1 MNKIF
6 DALDLEKQGYKQLLN
21 FFYEIK
27 SEADAKRIPY
37 RLDGSEWKDA
47 IVKKWE
53 MTHMLM
59 EVPVKEGQKILDAG
73 SQNSL
78 FSVMLARLGCEV
90 YPIDINPISMDGGLV
105 LKRQFDLG
113 SKFNPKIA
121 DMRSL
126 PFPDEFFD
134 AVFSLSVVEHIPDD
148 GDIQAIQEL
157 FRVVKRDG
165 YIGLTID
172 FYKEFLRG
180 KDVID
185 PAVPILQQKYWWVQ
199 ERIYN
204 EQAIWDRIIHP
215 SNCHVV
221 GEIDYNYIE
230 PAIYN
235 IYTMASL
242 VLKKVS

>member
-126 PFPDEFFD
+126 LSNRSTVTLFFEAESKVPFSSQ
-134 AVFSLSVVEHIPDD
+134 SLIWPCNVLILM
-148 GDIQAIQEL
+148 EL
-157 FRVVKRDG
+157 
-165 YIGLTID
+165 
-172 FYKEFLRG
+172 
-180 KDVID
+180 
-185 PAVPILQQKYWWVQ
+185 IL
-199 ERIYN
+199 I
-204 EQAIWDRIIHP
+204 
-215 SNCHVV
+215 
-221 GEIDYNYIE
+221 
-230 PAIYN
+230 
-235 IYTMASL
+235 
-242 VLKKVS
+242 